1 MAENGVLYATGV
13 IHGRFQVLHN
23 DHVKYIMA
31 GKRLCHNL
39 VIGITNPDIITTGF
53 EKSDPKRDEV
63 LANPLTYYER
73 YIIIKNMML
82 ENSVDFKQ
90 ISIVPFPINYPDMY
104 KQYLPMDGVFFL
116 TIYDDWGRQKL
127 KYFKSLNLK
136 YHVLWEISYEEK
148 GISSTDIRSDMLNNK
163 KWQDRV
169 PESTQQLLVEWNIV
183 QRLKKMSNIS

>member
-1 MAENGVLYATGV
+1 MAENSILYETGV

-31 GKRLCHNL
+31 GKELCHNL
-39 VIGITNPDIITTGF
+39 VIGITNPDMMATGF
-53 EKSDPKRDEV
+53 EKSDPKRNKT

-82 ENSVDFKQ
+82 EKCVDLKQ
-90 ISIVPFPINYPDMY
+90 VTIVPFPINYPDRY

-136 YHVLWEISYEEK
+136 YHVLWDIAYEEK
-148 GISSTDIRSDMLNNK
+148 GISSTDIRSAMLNSQ
-163 KWQDRV
+163 KWQDKV
-169 PESTQQLLVEWNIV
+169 PESTKQLLVKWDIV
-183 QRLKKMSNIS
+183 QRLKQMALLI